1 MSAAVAGAA
10 WPADRGAVAGE
21 RPGHLQSTATQR
33 RVRKIATEEAFTIPE
48 IAAAV
53 REVVRQGG
61 PNLDLKL
68 LRLIYDPPSD
78 VPPSGQSRVATGAT
92 GATGTTSRD
101 ALARTLLPRLLDIG
115 DGRLADM
122 DANGVDLHLLSLT
135 MPGVQSFD
143 PATAVTLAR
152 LSNDRLSEAVRRH
165 PTRFA
170 GLASFAPQD
179 PAAAAKE
186 MERAINA
193 LGLKGFLV
201 NSHTQNGYLDEP
213 RFWPIL
219 EAAEA
224 LGAPLYIHPRAPSDG
239 MAAPFR
245 DYRMEGAIWGYGV
258 EASTHAVRLM
268 LSGVLDRFPRLR
280 IVLGHM
286 GEALPFWLWRLD
298 YMAAPGSRAD
308 LRNQL
313 KPGEYFRRNFA
324 ITTSGLEDP
333 LVLRFCVDK
342 IGIDN
347 IMWAIDYPYQPTA
360 PAVAFLESAPL
371 SDQDRERLAHRNA
384 ERIFRLG

>member
-1 MSAAVAGAA
+1 MDRRTALAILSGAIGAA
-10 WPADRGAVAGE
+10 ATGRAAGE
-21 RPGHLQSTATQR
+21 REGNLQSTAPKPHL
-33 RVRKIATEEAFTIPE
+33 RKIATEEAFIIPE

-53 REVVRQGG
+53 RDVVRQGG

-68 LRLIYDPPSD
+68 LRLIYDPPAET
-78 VPPSGQSRVATGAT
+78 VPPAA
-92 GATGTTSRD
+92 APPGTRD
-101 ALARTLLPRLLDIG
+101 TLARTFLPRLLDIG
-115 DGRLADM
+115 EGRLAEM
-122 DANGVDLHLLSLT
+122 DANGVDMHLLSLT
-135 MPGVQSFD
+135 VPGVQMFA
-143 PATAVTLAR
+143 PANAVAFAR
-152 LSNDRLSEAVRRH
+152 LSNDRLSDSVRRH

-186 MERAINA
+186 MERAITS
-193 LGLKGFLV
+193 LKLNGFVV
-201 NSHTQNGYLDEP
+201 NSHTQNGYLDEE

-245 DYRMEGAIWGYGV
+245 DYRMEGSIWGYGM
-258 EASTHAVRLM
+258 ETGTHAVRLM

-298 YMAAPGSRAD
+298 YMASPGSRSD
-308 LRNQL
+308 LRNKL
-313 KPGEYFRRNFA
+313 KASEYLRRNFA

-333 LVLRFCVDK
+333 LVLRLCVDK

-347 IMWAIDYPYQPTA
+347 VMWAIDYPYQPSA
-360 PAVAFLESAPL
+360 PAVVFLESA
-371 SDQDRERLAHRNA
+371 SLATADLQRVAHANA
-384 ERIFRLG
+384 ERIFRILA

>member
-1 MSAAVAGAA
+1 MDRRTALGIMSGGITAAATRIAA
-10 WPADRGAVAGE
+10 DERG
-21 RPGHLQSTATQR
+21 RTLQTSPTKSR
-33 RVRKIATEEAFTIPE
+33 LRKIATEEAFIIPE
-48 IAAAV
+48 IASAV
-53 REVVRQGG
+53 RDVVRQGG

-68 LRLIYDPPSD
+68 LRLIYDAPAD
-78 VPPSGQSRVATGAT
+78 NGANPAAPA
-92 GATGTTSRD
+92 GSRD
-101 ALARTLLPRLLDIG
+101 ALARTFLPRLLDIG
-115 DGRLADM
+115 EGRLAEM
-122 DANGVDLHLLSLT
+122 DANGVDMHLLSLT
-135 MPGVQSFD
+135 VPGVQMFE
-143 PATAVTLAR
+143 PATAVAFAR
-152 LSNDRLSEAVRRH
+152 LSNDRLYDTVRRH

-186 MERAINA
+186 MERAINS
-193 LGLKGFLV
+193 LKLNGFLV
-201 NSHTQNGYLDEP
+201 NSHTQNAYLDEE

-245 DYRMEGAIWGYGV
+245 DYRMDGSIWGYGM
-258 EASTHAVRLM
+258 ETGTHAVRLM

-286 GEALPFWLWRLD
+286 GEGLPFWLWRLD
-298 YMAAPGSRAD
+298 YMASPGSRAD

-313 KPGEYFRRNFA
+313 KASEYFRRNFA

-333 LVLRFCVDK
+333 VVLRLCVDK

-347 IMWAIDYPYQPTA
+347 VMWAIDYPYQPTA
-360 PAVAFLESAPL
+360 PAVAFLESARL
-371 SDQDRERLAHRNA
+371 SAADLERIAHGNA
-384 ERIFRLG
+384 ERIFGIRG